1 MAAKNKYQ
9 HTYQSWSGCDMV
21 ATIEMEIPGVGV
33 MSNVL
38 GELQTL
44 SYSTHQEKAPI
55 RTLGNINA
63 KEYVFGQ
70 RTVAGSLVFAVF
82 NHHWAKEFLDKAK
95 ESPTYAG
102 NKILA
107 DELPAFNVT
116 ISMGNEYGQSARK
129 AILGIQLVNE
139 GMTLSTNDVFVEN
152 TFQFVARDIEY
163 LQDTTE
169 ATQER
174 IQKAADK
181 AKAEYVP
188 TPQEKLKAQQEQAA
202 QRLNR
207 ASALGSI
214 IRTITAKNG
223 IISLR

>member
-1 MAAKNKYQ
+1 
-9 HTYQSWSGCDMV
+9 MV
-21 ATIEMEIPGVGV
+21 ATIEMKIPGVGV

-116 ISMGNEYGQSARK
+116 ISMSNEYGQSARK

-181 AKAEYVP
+181 AKADYVP